1 MKLYIVNRVDRL
13 QDVVQFLADDDRL
26 LLIEDG
32 VYGVVQ
38 EKYTV
43 ILPERIQAQT
53 YCLKDD
59 ADARGITPL
68 AHPAVQWVDVNGFMA
83 LTEEC
88 ASSVTWH

>member
-13 QDVVQFLADDDRL
+13 QDVVQVMQEDDRL

-38 EKYTV
+38 AKYTV
-43 ILPERIQAQT
+43 ILPEQIQAKT
-53 YCLKDD
+53 YCLKED

-68 AHPAVQWVDVNGFMA
+68 AHEAVQWVDVNGFME
-83 LTEEC
+83 LTEQC
-88 ASSVTWH
+88 SSCVTWH

>member
-13 QDVVQFLADDDRL
+13 QDIVQVITEDDRL

-32 VYGVVQ
+32 VYGAVQ
-38 EKYTV
+38 AKYTV
-43 ILPERIQAQT
+43 ILPEHVQAQT

-68 AHPAVQWVDVNGFMA
+68 AHPAVQWVDIHGFMT
-83 LTEEC
+83 LTEQC
-88 ASSVTWH
+88 ASCVTWH